1 MKARRRL
8 AVLAAAALVGSGLPL
23 LLKPSSVEAHGAF
36 VSPATR
42 TYACYVDGRANGGG
56 DLNPTNPAC
65 VAAVAQGGKQP
76 LWDFFAVLQSNA
88 GGNHRAIIPDGQL
101 CGGGTT
107 KYAAYNAARTDWPTT
122 QLQSGGTM
130 QFRYNAWAPHPGTW
144 YQYITRDGYD
154 PTQPLKWSDLEA
166 TPFDQVTNP
175 PTQGGPSGSEYYW
188 NTRLPVKQG
197 RHIIYSIW
205 QRSDSPE
212 AFYNCVDVQFG
223 GTPPTTT
230 PPTSAP
236 PTSAPPTSVPP
247 TSAPPTTGGPGTCTA
262 TTRITSQW
270 SGGFQGEVTVRN
282 NAAAAVNPWTATWT
296 MPAGATIN
304 SGWNATVTQS
314 GTTVTATPPSW
325 GGTSLAPG
333 ASVTI
338 GFVSSGTPGPSG
350 VRLNNSACTA

>member
-1 MKARRRL
+1 L
-8 AVLAAAALVGSGLPL
+8 AVLAAAALLGTGIALVV
-23 LLKPSSVEAHGAF
+23 KPDPVLAHGAF

-42 TYACYVDGRANGGG
+42 TYQCYVDGRANGNG

-76 LWDFFAVLQSNA
+76 LWDFYGVLQSNA
-88 GGNHRAIIPDGQL
+88 AGQHRTIIPDGQL

-107 KYAAYNAARTDWPTT
+107 KYAAYNAARLDWPVT

-130 QFRYNAWAPHPGTW
+130 TFRYNAWAPHPGTW

-175 PTQGGPSGSEYYW
+175 PLVSGSSGAEYSW
-188 NTRLPVKQG
+188 SARLPAKQG

-223 GTPPTTT
+223 GTPPTQS
-230 PPTSAP
+230 PTE
-236 PTSAPPTSVPP
+236 
-247 TSAPPTTGGPGTCTA
+247 APPTTGIPTNGPATCTA
-262 TTRITSQW
+262 TARTTSQW
-270 SGGFQGEVTVRN
+270 SGGFQAEVTVRN
-282 NAAAAVNPWTATWT
+282 NSTAPVSPWSVSWT

-304 SGWNATVTQS
+304 SGWNATVSQS
-314 GTTVTATPPSW
+314 GTTVTASAPTWSP
-325 GGTSLAPG
+325 SLAAG
-333 ASVTI
+333 ASTTI
-338 GFVSSGTPGPSG
+338 GFVSSGSPGPSG
-350 VRLNNSACTA
+350 IRLNNSVCS

>member
-1 MKARRRL
+1 M
-8 AVLAAAALVGSGLPL
+8 LAAAALLGSGVPL
-23 LLKPSSVEAHGAF
+23 LLKPSPVEAHGAF

-42 TYACYVDGRANGGG
+42 TYACYKDGLAGGGG
-56 DLNPTNPAC
+56 DINPTNPAC

-76 LWDFFAVLQSNA
+76 LWDWFAVLQSNA
-88 GGNHRAIIPDGQL
+88 AGNHRAIIADGQL

-107 KYAAYNAARTDWPTT
+107 KYAAYNAARLDWPVT
-122 QLQSGGTM
+122 QVQSGGTM

-144 YQYITRDGYD
+144 SQYVTRDGYD
-154 PTQPLKWSDLEA
+154 PNQPLKWSDLEA

-175 PTQGGPSGSEYYW
+175 PTQNGSSGNEYYW
-188 NTRLPVKQG
+188 NARLPVKQG

-223 GTPPTTT
+223 GTPPTSPPPTSPPPTST

-236 PTSAPPTSVPP
+236 PTSPPPSTN
-247 TSAPPTTGGPGTCTA
+247 GPQTCTA
-262 TTRITSQW
+262 TTRISSQW

-282 NAAAAVNPWTATWT
+282 NSTAALSPWTATWT

-304 SGWNATVTQS
+304 SGWNATVSQS
-314 GTTVTATPPSW
+314 GTTVTAAAPSW
-325 GGTSLAPG
+325 NSTLAPG
-333 ASVTI
+333 ASATI
-338 GFVSSGTPGPSG
+338 GFTSSGTPGPTG
-350 VRLNNSACTA
+350 IRLNNNVCGA